1 MGWYQRFQTVN
12 TNLKDQ
18 SVITAEAQPYVVQV
32 KLVLQI
38 TRTKKLNNEHNQ
50 KKECVKNMYR
60 NKSQKT

>member
-18 SVITAEAQPYVVQV
+18 SVITAEVQPYVVQV

-38 TRTKKLNNEHNQ
+38 TRTKKMNNE
-50 KKECVKNMYR
+50 
-60 NKSQKT
+60 KSEKRMH